1 MNNKTISFFEKT
13 FILFGLISS
22 ICSFNSCTNF
32 LTGSD
37 VKDKIDRAIE
47 IENGQPVSIK
57 VYSSQAETFPNGDI
71 EIKPGKDI
79 TISCKPYPAYEFI
92 KWQATGTD
100 EDGVISYYD
109 DSVVTFDNPY
119 SKESTF
125 TLHQDI
131 TDITITP
138 KCVNRPQVISAYPY
152 YDTDGVLKDSRITV
166 MFDSDMDEN
175 SIYYTSEEL
184 RQLGLN
190 DTNTN
195 LSWKVGLKYTLLRDA
210 EPDDPP
216 TNKYFSSISDVTL
229 EDKVYGFEEIIDGQK
244 QIKYKCISVTDRN
257 GKSLLENYGIP
268 RFESKKTL
276 GIPANRDNYPP
287 IQTQIIATVSNELY
301 YTNNESKNSPV
312 EVSMSTQKRWNY
324 ILNKSTD
331 ETAPQPSKGT
341 FLYEIKNIDDNSI
354 GKTSDNITVHR
365 DCPAITA
372 TSITNFPHLRDKK
385 IKLYTEVT
393 DLDSGMPDTFKIV
406 ATRIYNENYTKLTST
421 ADKTLSVNY
430 TSSPEPNKR
439 RYGTSTNLEEI
450 DLSSILTA
458 GDGIYKIAL
467 VCDDMN
473 GTFYGAYES
482 TIRKPLIYYYVN
494 VDTTGPTA
502 TTPSITA
509 TATSSATI
517 SWTNPTVLD
526 FAKTQVLYRIAGST
540 GSFTTF
546 GEYTS
551 TTTSKQITGLSS
563 GTQYE
568 FAIRHVDINGN
579 EGNTLSITSYI
590 RPSQF
595 SSFTLSKHATSPT
608 QKINIAWTYP
618 TNPDYSG
625 IMFFYGTDSN
635 IANSTY
641 DDWWAITHTTRNSTI
656 PNSSSTTLLPGTK
669 YYVWTVSYA
678 GTRPASSL
686 VTSGQ
691 SLNTG
696 SPYCQNFTTKPN
708 PVTNLTVSS
717 TTASSV
723 TLSWT
728 NPSSGNWTGHRIYY
742 KKSSAS
748 SYTELT
754 SFTDSKTLTSY
765 TISGLSAGT
774 KYDFKVETYATD
786 TSNLSTTASC
796 SSYTSPNSVTNLKA
810 SAYYVIDTGRV
821 YLSWTNPSGY
831 YDGLAIYYKKTADTN
846 WTYYTTASKSTTV
859 QYIYNLGNGL
869 YDFKVVPYIGTFERT
884 KYEAGT
890 NLRTDAAAPK
900 AALPTSPEAISN
912 IKIYNDNGQGRLKY
926 QWTNPSST
934 SLYKG
939 VLVYYS
945 SSSTFSSSTATLI
958 GSFTGSGG
966 AINYSRNFDIS
977 NYKRGTSYYIYFVP
991 YYDHATYG
999 STYGNPKQL
1008 SYYNYNGNMII
1019 KGTSCSSS
1027 NLNNVITSN
1036 VSINGNTS
1044 LTGGAFTS
1052 GRNIT
1057 LTKYSIGAYEIT
1069 NEVYKAVMGSTPSTA
1084 NTGNSYPADT
1094 VTWYQAITFCNRLSK
1109 IFDYDI
1115 CYVVPGVSD
1124 WNTVTVP
1131 TTADSNWDKAISYLS
1146 RNGYHLPTE
1155 AQWEFAARGGS
1166 TSATA
1171 WSYKYSGTT
1180 DYLSQYAWYSGNANK
1195 TTHPV
1200 GQKYANRLG
1209 LYDMTGNVWE
1219 WLSDWNNSVPNGTYT
1234 NPYCDFAKYSDDAN
1248 SLSKKEEK
1256 VLLKGGAL
1264 DCSAGTY
1271 LEVDYNSEKNDPETK
1286 KNTYGFRIC
1295 RNAICN

>member
-1 MNNKTISFFEKT
+1 MNSKTISFFEKT

-100 EDGVISYYD
+100 ENGVISYYD

-152 YDTDGVLKDSRITV
+152 YDTAGVLKDSRITV

-184 RQLGLN
+184 RQLGLD

-257 GKSLLENYGIP
+257 GKSLLGNYGIP

-276 GIPANRDNYPP
+276 GIPANRYSYPP

-301 YTNNESKNSPV
+301 YTNSESKNSPV

-324 ILNKSTD
+324 ILNDTLD

-341 FLYEIKNIDDNSI
+341 FLYEIKNIDDKAI
-354 GKTSDNITVHR
+354 GKNSDNLTAHR

-406 ATRIYNENYTKLTST
+406 ATRISNENYTKLTST

-430 TSSPEPNKR
+430 TSSPDPNKR

-473 GTFYGAYES
+473 GTFYGAAYQNS
-482 TIRKPLIYYYVN
+482 TYKPLIYYYVN

-526 FAKTQVLYRIAGST
+526 FAKTQLLYRIAGST

-546 GEYTS
+546 GTYTS
-551 TTTSKQITGLSS
+551 TITSKQITGLSS

-579 EGNTLSITSYI
+579 EGNTLSITSYT
-590 RPSQF
+590 RPSQL
-595 SSFTLSKHATSPT
+595 SDFTLSKHATSPT
-608 QKINIAWTYP
+608 QKIKITWNYP
-618 TNPDYSG
+618 AKPDYSG

-641 DDWWAITHTTRNSTI
+641 DDWWAITHTTRESSIPYYST
-656 PNSSSTTLLPGTK
+656 TTLLPGTK

-678 GTRPASSL
+678 GTRPLSDDVKAG
-686 VTSGQ
+686 TTM
-691 SLNTG
+691 NTG
-696 SPYCQNFTTKPN
+696 SYCQQFTTQPN
-708 PVTNLTVSS
+708 PVTNLTASLTS
-717 TTASSV
+717 SSV
-723 TLSWT
+723 TLSWS

-754 SFTDSKTLTSY
+754 NFSDTKALTSC
-765 TISGLSAGT
+765 TISGLSAAT
-774 KYDFKVETYATD
+774 AYDFKVETYA
-786 TSNLSTTASC
+786 STTANISTSSSLTNKYTKANPVTSLTASPYSSTG
-796 SSYTSPNSVTNLKA
+796 SSYNKTYIK
-810 SAYYVIDTGRV
+810 
-821 YLSWTNPSGY
+821 LSWTNPTSG
-831 YDGLAIYYKKTADTN
+831 GGVKKVLYYKAS
-846 WTYYTTASKSTTV
+846 TASSWTTKDVTGYSSTTV
-859 QYIYNLGNGL
+859 SGL
-869 YDFKVVPYIGTFERT
+869 S
-884 KYEAGT
+884 AGT
-890 NLRTDAAAPK
+890 LYYFYISSYSDSAGTVYINTSTITWGTAP
-900 AALPTSPEAISN
+900 ATVTNVSR
-912 IKIYNDNGQGRLKY
+912 YNDNGQGRLKFK
-926 QWTNPSST
+926 WTTPNST
-934 SLYKG
+934 LYTGTKIYVFKTPYSDPVANAAYAANVIDVQG
-939 VLVYYS
+939 ARNTVTYNTAFDVKDYKRSDMLYFYFVTYNNYS
-945 SSSTFSSSTATLI
+945 SSEPVYANGSSYNSA
-958 GSFTGSGG
+958 
-966 AINYSRNFDIS
+966 YSNS
-977 NYKRGTSYYIYFVP
+977 KGWMT
-991 YYDHATYG
+991 
-999 STYGNPKQL
+999 
-1008 SYYNYNGNMII
+1008 I
-1019 KGTSCSSS
+1019 KGTIYDYSIMK
-1027 NLNNVITSN
+1027 NVTTSDKK
-1036 VSINGNTS
+1036 VIANTTR
-1044 LTGGAFTS
+1044 TGGAFTN
-1052 GRNIT
+1052 GRDIT
-1057 LTKYSIGAYEIT
+1057 LTPYSIGAYEVT
-1069 NEVYKAVMGSTPSTA
+1069 NDIYTAVMGSTPSQK
-1084 NTGNSYPADT
+1084 NTGNTYPVDS
-1094 VTWYQAITFCNRLSK
+1094 VNWYQAIAFCNRLSK
-1109 IFDYDI
+1109 LFDLDV
-1115 CYVVPGVSD
+1115 CYEVSGITN
-1124 WNTVTVP
+1124 WETAIPP
-1131 TTADSNWDKAISYLS
+1131 TTANANWDNAISYLN

-1155 AQWEFAARGGS
+1155 AQWEFAARGGRGPGYAEW
-1166 TSATA
+1166 TYTYAGTNVGD
-1171 WSYKYSGTT
+1171 YS
-1180 DYLSQYAWYSGNANK
+1180 WYSSNSSS
-1195 TTHPV
+1195 TTHGV
-1200 GQKYANRLG
+1200 GLKYANRLE

-1219 WLSDWNNSVPNGTYT
+1219 WLSDWNNDVPNGTYT
-1234 NPYCDFAKYSDDAN
+1234 DPYCDFTKWSDKN
-1248 SLSKKEEK
+1248 SIAKKEEK
-1256 VLLKGGAL
+1256 VLLKGGAF
-1264 DCSAGTY
+1264 DCSTSKPY
-1271 LEVDYNSEKNDPETK
+1271 LEVDYNSEKNDPEIK
-1286 KNTYGFRIC
+1286 KNNYGFRIC
-1295 RNAICN
+1295 RNVTCN